1 MYVRIF
7 SHAYWKSPERTC
19 LEWIEFQRST
29 NFTSR
34 PLLYLY
40 LCANWKMLYHL
51 LFFTHVYSFFDFI
64 QLKVSFM
71 VSYFIKGLFKRES
84 VWKIT
89 QLSIKK
95 SKISNFS
102 FTFKLNNNKKVPL
115 KNFGLERRIENI
127 SQKKGS
133 RGKEGEVL
141 TRKGWRK
148 NKGEDCDPQRNY
160 GWDHYH
166 RLCSEKGWIPSKVAV
181 VQHLFLYQNYPVA
194 ASLLDVMAV
203 ANC

>member
-34 PLLYLY
+34 PLRYLYLY
-40 LCANWKMLYHL
+40 ANWKMLYHL
-51 LFFTHVYSFFDFI
+51 LSFTHVYSFFDFI

-71 VSYFIKGLFKRES
+71 VSYFIKSSFKRES
-84 VWKIT
+84 VWKLT

-102 FTFKLNNNKKVPL
+102 VTFKWIIIRKCRWKTLVWRGEL
-115 KNFGLERRIENI
+115 KIFPP
-127 SQKKGS
+127 KKGS
-133 RGKEGEVL
+133 GGKEGEVL

-148 NKGEDCDPQRNY
+148 NKGEDCDPRKKL
-160 GWDHYH
+160 WV
-166 RLCSEKGWIPSKVAV
+166 R
-181 VQHLFLYQNYPVA
+181 
-194 ASLLDVMAV
+194 SLSPTM
-203 ANC
+203 

>member
-34 PLLYLY
+34 PLRYLYLY
-40 LCANWKMLYHL
+40 ANWKMLYHL
-51 LFFTHVYSFFDFI
+51 LSFTHVYSFFDFI

-71 VSYFIKGLFKRES
+71 VSYFIKSSFKRES
-84 VWKIT
+84 VWKLT

-102 FTFKLNNNKKVPL
+102 VTFKLNNNKKMPL
-115 KNFGLERRIENI
+115 KNFGLERRIENM
-127 SQKKGS
+127 SPQKREWGQGGGGLDKKGV
-133 RGKEGEVL
+133 K
-141 TRKGWRK
+141 KK
-148 NKGEDCDPQRNY
+148 
-160 GWDHYH
+160 
-166 RLCSEKGWIPSKVAV
+166 
-181 VQHLFLYQNYPVA
+181 
-194 ASLLDVMAV
+194 
-203 ANC
+203 

>member
-34 PLLYLY
+34 PLRYLYLY
-40 LCANWKMLYHL
+40 ANWKMLYHL
-51 LFFTHVYSFFDFI
+51 LSFTHVYSFFDFI

-71 VSYFIKGLFKRES
+71 VSYFIKSSFKRES
-84 VWKIT
+84 VWKLT

-102 FTFKLNNNKKVPL
+102 VTFKLNNNKKMLL

-127 SQKKGS
+127 SPKKREWGQGGGGLDKKGV
-133 RGKEGEVL
+133 K
-141 TRKGWRK
+141 KK
-148 NKGEDCDPQRNY
+148 
-160 GWDHYH
+160 
-166 RLCSEKGWIPSKVAV
+166 
-181 VQHLFLYQNYPVA
+181 
-194 ASLLDVMAV
+194 
-203 ANC
+203 

>member
-34 PLLYLY
+34 PLRYLYLY
-40 LCANWKMLYHL
+40 ANWKMLYHL
-51 LFFTHVYSFFDFI
+51 LSFTHVYSFFDFI

-71 VSYFIKGLFKRES
+71 VSYFIKSSFKRES
-84 VWKIT
+84 VWKLT

-102 FTFKLNNNKKVPL
+102 VTFKLNNDKKMPL

-127 SQKKGS
+127 SPKKREWGQGGGGLDKKGV
-133 RGKEGEVL
+133 K
-141 TRKGWRK
+141 KK
-148 NKGEDCDPQRNY
+148 
-160 GWDHYH
+160 
-166 RLCSEKGWIPSKVAV
+166 
-181 VQHLFLYQNYPVA
+181 
-194 ASLLDVMAV
+194 
-203 ANC
+203 

>member
-34 PLLYLY
+34 PLRYLYLY
-40 LCANWKMLYHL
+40 ANWKMLYHL
-51 LFFTHVYSFFDFI
+51 LSFTHVYSFFDFI

-71 VSYFIKGLFKRES
+71 VSYFIKSSFKRES
-84 VWKIT
+84 VWKLT

-102 FTFKLNNNKKVPL
+102 VTFKLNNNKKMPL

-127 SQKKGS
+127 SPKKREWGQGGGGLDKKGV
-133 RGKEGEVL
+133 K
-141 TRKGWRK
+141 KK
-148 NKGEDCDPQRNY
+148 
-160 GWDHYH
+160 
-166 RLCSEKGWIPSKVAV
+166 
-181 VQHLFLYQNYPVA
+181 
-194 ASLLDVMAV
+194 
-203 ANC
+203 

>member
-34 PLLYLY
+34 PLRYLYLY
-40 LCANWKMLYHL
+40 ANWKMLYHL
-51 LFFTHVYSFFDFI
+51 LSFTHVYSFFDFI

-71 VSYFIKGLFKRES
+71 VSYFIKSSFKRES
-84 VWKIT
+84 VWKLT

-102 FTFKLNNNKKVPL
+102 VTFKLNNNKKMPL

-127 SQKKGS
+127 SPKKREWGQGGGGLDKKGV
-133 RGKEGEVL
+133 KE
-141 TRKGWRK
+141 K
-148 NKGEDCDPQRNY
+148 
-160 GWDHYH
+160 
-166 RLCSEKGWIPSKVAV
+166 
-181 VQHLFLYQNYPVA
+181 
-194 ASLLDVMAV
+194 
-203 ANC
+203 

>member
-29 NFTSR
+29 NFTSQ
-34 PLLYLY
+34 PLRYLYLY
-40 LCANWKMLYHL
+40 ANWKMLYHL
-51 LFFTHVYSFFDFI
+51 LSFTHVYSFFDFI

-71 VSYFIKGLFKRES
+71 VSYFIKSSFKRES
-84 VWKIT
+84 VWKLT

-102 FTFKLNNNKKVPL
+102 VTFKLNNNKKMPL

-127 SQKKGS
+127 SPKKREWGQGGGGLDKKGV
-133 RGKEGEVL
+133 K
-141 TRKGWRK
+141 KK
-148 NKGEDCDPQRNY
+148 
-160 GWDHYH
+160 
-166 RLCSEKGWIPSKVAV
+166 
-181 VQHLFLYQNYPVA
+181 
-194 ASLLDVMAV
+194 
-203 ANC
+203 

>member
-51 LFFTHVYSFFDFI
+51 LPFTHVYSFFDFI

-71 VSYFIKGLFKRES
+71 VSYFIKSSFKRES
-84 VWKIT
+84 VWKLT
-89 QLSIKK
+89 QLTIKK

-102 FTFKLNNNKKVPL
+102 FTFKLNNNKKMPL

-127 SQKKGS
+127 SPPKREWGQGGGGLDKKGV
-133 RGKEGEVL
+133 K
-141 TRKGWRK
+141 KK
-148 NKGEDCDPQRNY
+148 
-160 GWDHYH
+160 
-166 RLCSEKGWIPSKVAV
+166 
-181 VQHLFLYQNYPVA
+181 
-194 ASLLDVMAV
+194 
-203 ANC
+203 